1 MRHLRC
7 KFNEISPTTEFLERQ
22 LEFINGDLG
31 RIAGESMYAYL
42 SRIRQIALPSLS
54 EHLCE
59 RIGLLA
65 EHCRYRHQVRIYFCL
80 CSIF

>member
-1 MRHLRC
+1 MSPSA
-7 KFNEISPTTEFLERQ
+7 EIPERQ

-31 RIAGESMYAYL
+31 RIAGESMYVYL

-59 RIGLLA
+59 RVGLLA
-65 EHCRYRHQVRIYFCL
+65 EHCRYRHQVRTYFCAM
-80 CSIF
+80 FV